1 MAAITVANK
10 DWAIIN
16 AVKTALAGATIE
28 GSPVFRAVSVTTSA
42 DQARQ
47 CQFTGHPAA
56 VIRYVTT
63 VDDEGVDGERNCRLL
78 LRILIATMVDAA
90 GVDESLRLQEIL
102 RLKNA
107 AINAVEASP
116 PGDSDSVGDND
127 FHAPRIHW
135 GEAEVDASGK
145 LPWAVAVLPV
155 EFGYRLP
162 AATGH

>member
-16 AVKTALAGATIE
+16 AVKTALAGATID
-28 GSPVFRAVSVTTSA
+28 GSAVFSTVSVATSA

-63 VDDEGVDGERNCRLL
+63 VDDKGVDGERNCRLSL
-78 LRILIATMVDAA
+78 WVIIATIVDAA

-127 FHAPRIHW
+127 FHASRIHW
-135 GEAEVDASGK
+135 GQAEIDTSGK
-145 LPWAVAVLPV
+145 PPWAVAVLPV
-155 EFGYRLP
+155 DFGYRLTS
-162 AATGH
+162 ATGH